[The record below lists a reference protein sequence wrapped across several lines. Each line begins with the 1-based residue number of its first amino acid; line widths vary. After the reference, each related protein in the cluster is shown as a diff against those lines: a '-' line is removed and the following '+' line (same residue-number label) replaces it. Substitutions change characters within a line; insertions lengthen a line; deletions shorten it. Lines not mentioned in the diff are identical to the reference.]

1 MKLLAKV
8 AFGSLASALL
18 ISGIAIITPR
28 ALQAAVATITRD
40 QDNPARHPFT
50 TSCQSQ
56 DGVNIVCHSPVIPA
70 GQQVVIETITISGEG
85 NSAAFVLT
93 PHISTI
99 AAGNF
104 NTYDLNPMFDTG
116 ILQPGNSQMQ
126 GVASVRLYADPGS
139 TIQCA
144 GDANVTPFFI
154 NCHFS
159 GYFVTLP

>member
-8 AFGSLASALL
+8 AFGSLASVLL
-18 ISGIAIITPR
+18 ISSIAIITPR
-28 ALQAAVATITRD
+28 AVQAVVATIIRD

-56 DGVNIVCHSPVIPA
+56 DGVNIVCQSPAIPA
-70 GQQVVIETITISGEG
+70 GQQFVIETISISGEG
-85 NSAAFVLT
+85 NPAGFAFT
-93 PHISTI
+93 PHISTF
-99 AAGNF
+99 AAGVF
-104 NTYDLNPMFDTG
+104 STYDLNAMFDTG

-126 GVASVRLYADPGS
+126 EVVSMRLYADPGS
-139 TIQCA
+139 QIQCA
-144 GDANVTPFFI
+144 GDATRPFFI